1 MQRMG
6 SLAMTKEEIQR
17 INELARKSREQ
28 GLTELELAE
37 QQRLRQE
44 YLRLVRQ
51 NFEQTLQQVV
61 WVDEDGN
68 QIPVKKKTPDLKQKS

>member
-1 MQRMG
+1 
-6 SLAMTKEEIQR
+6 MTKEEIQR

>member
-1 MQRMG
+1 
-6 SLAMTKEEIQR
+6 MTNEEIKR

-37 QQRLRQE
+37 QKRLRQE

-51 NFEQTLQQVV
+51 NFERTLQQVV
-61 WVDEDGN
+61 WVDEKGN
-68 QIPVKKKTPDLKQKS
+68 PIPAKKKVPEPKN